1 MGNTLTSELVS
12 ETFLSISKENECDT
26 QIRNYQKELKI
37 LSDISERYINSC
49 CIFKEPF
56 LCNFSSQISCRYES
70 CVLHFD
76 IITNTAKIFHLPSD
90 IGNAY
95 NERFYFFKE
104 TEFLRYRFLRG
115 NQFQYFN
122 VKKKIHTDYSDYFT
136 NLFSRSNFPIPS
148 FEEFESELVKDFDVS
163 RKIINVNYYNDLFYV
178 NTQNFSF
185 FIYNSKT
192 FDFER
197 EWRHCVQ
204 TDPNSINPIYFNHQL
219 FFSLKDEIIHQIPKL
234 EHVSIDG
241 TRLVTFDNPT
251 GLGNIYDMEIFKKGV
266 VPTEKICSFMT
277 FDDISTIRFT
287 DDSKHIVMM
296 SIPMKTK
303 NMFCQWITIFSIEE
317 KSNVFRTCIKSIE
330 KIEKFEIFGDFILLS
345 KDHFVTVVN
354 VILKVDLPDKFKKYF
369 FHTGSQDI
377 QFKFQ

>member
-12 ETFLSISKENECDT
+12 ETFLSIT
-26 QIRNYQKELKI
+26 
-37 LSDISERYINSC
+37 SC
-49 CIFKEPF
+49 CIFKDPF
-56 LCNFSSQISCRYES
+56 LCNFSSQISSRYERCLS
-70 CVLHFD
+70 NFD
-76 IITNTAKIFHLPSD
+76 FITNTAKIFHLPTD
-90 IGNAY
+90 FDQEY

-104 TEFLRYRFLRG
+104 TEFVRFRFLRG
-115 NQFQYFN
+115 SKFQYFT

-136 NLFSRSNFPIPS
+136 KLFSSYFPVRSI
-148 FEEFESELVKDFDVS
+148 EEFECELVNEFDVS
-163 RKIINVNYYNDLFYV
+163 RRIMNVNYYNDLFYV

-204 TDPNSINPIYFNHQL
+204 TDPRKVNLIYFNQYL
-219 FFSLKDEIIHQIPKL
+219 FFSLEDEIIHQFPKL

-251 GLGNIYDMEIFKKGV
+251 GLGNIYDMEIFKKGSA
-266 VPTEKICSFMT
+266 EMICSFMT
-277 FDDISTIRFT
+277 FDDISTISFT

-296 SIPMKTK
+296 SNPVKTK
-303 NMFCQWITIFSIEE
+303 NMFCHWITVFSIEE

-345 KDHFVTVVN
+345 KNIYSTVVN
-354 VILKVDLPDKFKKYF
+354 IILKVDLPHKFKKYL
-369 FHTGSQDI
+369 FHKGSQDI
-377 QFKFQ
+377 QFK